1 MVPVS
6 FCVNLASQQLIEK
19 VGLGGFLFRRLFQ
32 AGGQLLFDLV
42 EPQLMGSV
50 RADGRVA
57 GCSSRCDLLSSAAV
71 VQS

>member
-1 MVPVS
+1 MVLVS
-6 FCVNLASQQLIEK
+6 FCVNLASQQLIKK
-19 VGLGGFLFRRLFQ
+19 VGVGGFLFCRLFQ
-32 AGGQLLFDLV
+32 AGGRLLFNLA

-57 GCSSRCDLLSSAAV
+57 GCSSRFDLLSSAAI